1 MLNNMMDQY
10 FKSFNSAIVM
20 FSDDARWLQNSAAM
34 TPQLDQDKRFSLYLD
49 LTQDYFNQMRDGI
62 SYDFLA
68 RANGIDLMKKETYDV
83 QISKSTRRELNI
95 YSRTKPASELDSS
108 IVYQTYTTDME
119 KEARKAGMSF
129 GNYVVVQEESL
140 SPLEKK
146 LANVVKSELANF
158 DKSNAQRYY
167 SLSSASALS
176 LAEACQKI
184 PQQDFYTLYN
194 GSRKT
199 IDRYFGWKI
208 ADAFYNSGYKKDF
221 VLDNKDKF
229 LTKFY
234 QYAMTHDGYQK
245 LTGIANIRQALQE
258 STSVYQEQNVET
270 QGSHLKK

>member
-1 MLNNMMDQY
+1 
-10 FKSFNSAIVM
+10 
-20 FSDDARWLQNSAAM
+20 
-34 TPQLDQDKRFSLYLD
+34 
-49 LTQDYFNQMRDGI
+49 
-62 SYDFLA
+62 
-68 RANGIDLMKKETYDV
+68 
-83 QISKSTRRELNI
+83 
-95 YSRTKPASELDSS
+95 
-108 IVYQTYTTDME
+108 ME

-129 GNYVVVQEESL
+129 GDYVIAQEDSL

-146 LANVVKSELANF
+146 LANVVKNELANF

-245 LTGIANIRQALQE
+245 LTGVANIRQALQE